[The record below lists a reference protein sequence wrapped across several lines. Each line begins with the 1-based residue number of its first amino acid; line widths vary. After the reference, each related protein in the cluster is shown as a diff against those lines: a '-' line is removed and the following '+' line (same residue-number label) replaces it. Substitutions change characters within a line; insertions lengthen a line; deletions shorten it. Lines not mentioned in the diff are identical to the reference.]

1 MHKTIKQ
8 HNFFQLSE
16 IFIEQQIRMRMIS
29 EGSCDSECR
38 SVDAENSVLPSQEK
52 LENNYF
58 SNDSQHYCF

>member
-29 EGSCDSECR
+29 EGSCDSECW
-38 SVDAENSVLPSQEK
+38 SVDAKNSVLPSQEK

-58 SNDSQHYCF
+58 SNISQHYCF